1 MYQNLYKS
9 LKVKKVMAISQAR
22 SRRKTSGGRYR
33 NYRTKRLHELGN
45 QPRLTKLGERKTKL
59 LKGKFSSTK
68 QVLINAN
75 VANVYDA
82 KNKKYSKVKI
92 ITIVD
97 NPANRNFIRRNI
109 MNKGAIIK
117 TELGNAKITSRPGQE
132 GTVNAI
138 LID

>member
-1 MYQNLYKS
+1 
-9 LKVKKVMAISQAR
+9 MAISQSR
-22 SRRKTSGGRYR
+22 SKRKTTGGRYR
-33 NYRTKRLHELGN
+33 SYRKKRLHELGN
-45 QPRLTKLGERKTKL
+45 LPRLTKLGERKAKL
-59 LKGKFSSTK
+59 LKGKFSLVK
-68 QVLINAN
+68 EVLLNTN
-75 VANVYDA
+75 VANVYDP

-132 GTVNAI
+132 GTVNAV

>member
-1 MYQNLYKS
+1 
-9 LKVKKVMAISQAR
+9 MAISQSR
-22 SRRKTSGGRYR
+22 SKRKITGGRYIM
-33 NYRTKRLHELGN
+33 YRKKRLHELGN
-45 QPRLTKLGERKTKL
+45 LPRLTKLGERKAKF
-59 LKGKFSSTK
+59 LKGKFSKVK
-68 QVLINAN
+68 QVLFNVN
-75 VANVYDA
+75 VANVYDPKA
-82 KNKKYSKVKI
+82 KKYSKVKI

-132 GTVNAI
+132 SMVNAV